1 MPSATLIG
9 ALIGVDACISRAG
22 AFADKMIAMCA
33 SEARRTI
40 MPIVKEQPRALAD
53 ETIEL
58 AVDIPTI
65 ARIGFH
71 GCSHSLRE

>member
-1 MPSATLIG
+1 
-9 ALIGVDACISRAG
+9 
-22 AFADKMIAMCA
+22 MIALGA

-40 MPIVKEQPRALAD
+40 MPIVKDQPRALTG

-58 AVDIPTI
+58 AINIPTI

-71 GCSHSLRE
+71 GGSHPLRG